1 MKMNRFAAL
10 LAAPAILLGGT
21 TFAQDAQPE
30 PAPLPAYDSVWSD
43 WTPTWSDA
51 DIQQAAEAF
60 IGAWKT
66 TASVAESGG
75 DADGSADMLML
86 IEPAPVTGVAD
97 ALYVEQYR
105 ADTPMPFRQT
115 VMQFYRY
122 KNGLRLRTYEILRDE
137 AGKGVLVGM
146 GLVPEAFPELGRDE
160 LIATLDLDIQL
171 SGDGFKG
178 RTPYPYPTG
187 IGGAVE
193 MTSQIMVSGDAMTT
207 ADRGF
212 DADGSIAWGAGE
224 DGSYSWARTDVP
236 FKVSHLDGGLALI
249 DFANPQDDVPEKGG
263 RVYVHYTGWTA
274 DGHKF
279 DSSRDKG
286 QPWPLTW
293 PVSEMRVIPGWQQG
307 FDGIMKGTVRKL
319 IIPAGMA
326 YGERGV
332 PRAGIAPNAT
342 LYFNTEI
349 IAVQAPPPPAPEPEQ
364 APAGDTDAQPAGGDN

>member
-1 MKMNRFAAL
+1 MKNGIAAL
-10 LAAPAILLGGT
+10 LVAPAILLGGLAG
-21 TFAQDAQPE
+21 AQDAQPE
-30 PAPLPAYDSVWSD
+30 PAPLPAYNEVWEA

-60 IGAWKT
+60 IGTWKT
-66 TASVAESGG
+66 TAAVAESGG
-75 DADGSADMLML
+75 DAEGTTDMYML
-86 IEPAPVTGVAD
+86 VNPAPVTGVSD

-105 ADTPMPFRQT
+105 ADTPRPFRQT

-122 KNGLRLRTYEILRDE
+122 KNGLRLRTYEIMRDDS
-137 AGKGVLVGM
+137 GKGVLAGM
-146 GLVPEAFPELGRDE
+146 GLLPEAFPELSRDE
-160 LIATLDLDIQL
+160 LIATLDLDIQV

-193 MTSQIMVSGDAMTT
+193 MTSEIMVSGDSMTT
-207 ADRGF
+207 ADRGYA
-212 DADGSIAWGAGE
+212 ADGLVVWGAEE
-224 DGSYSWARTDVP
+224 DGHYSWTRTETP
-236 FKVSHLDGGLALI
+236 FKVQRLNGGLALI

-307 FDGIMKGTVRKL
+307 FDGVMKGTVRKL
-319 IIPAGMA
+319 VIPAGMA

-332 PRAGIAPNAT
+332 PRAGIAPGAT
-342 LYFNTEI
+342 LYFDTEI
-349 IAVQAPPPPAPEPEQ
+349 IAVQAPPPPPPAEP
-364 APAGDTDAQPAGGDN
+364 DADKPGGNADSGSDSNN